1 MRQSLMFE
9 DRFLESWVGSVITSP
24 ATAIV
29 ELVANCWDAYATE
42 VNITWPDSKENGQF
56 SIKDN
61 GVGMT
66 LKEFKFIWWV
76 MSYDR
81 VKRYGLTTKP
91 PPGVQGS
98 PRPVFGRNGKGRFAT
113 FCFSSEYLITSRKD
127 GEQFTCRVYRTI
139 DRPLVI
145 EEKGHIKKGVEGH
158 GTEIVSIGKIH
169 PITLSEAQARESLG
183 SRFLVNPAFRVLMN
197 GEQIT
202 FDDISDS
209 CFSVQEVY
217 IPDIGEMKIL
227 HLDTFRADR
236 TTMQH
241 GIAWWVLNRAVGDCK
256 WRGSDY
262 QRILDGRTSEAK
274 RYTFIVQADFLN
286 AAGAVRDD
294 WSWFKEDNETWNKVL
309 PIAQDKI
316 KEIIDFSSRANRD
329 YKRETVIQK
338 IGHAVNT
345 LPLLSKDRVK
355 TFIDEVVNNCPTLGE
370 QEILQLSTI
379 LAKLEK
385 ANSRYGLLEILHKQD
400 PKDLDSL
407 HQVLAQW

>member
-1 MRQSLMFE
+1 
-9 DRFLESWVGSVITSP
+9 
-24 ATAIV
+24 
-29 ELVANCWDAYATE
+29 
-42 VNITWPDSKENGQF
+42 
-56 SIKDN
+56 
-61 GVGMT
+61 
-66 LKEFKFIWWV
+66 
-76 MSYDR
+76 
-81 VKRYGLTTKP
+81 
-91 PPGVQGS
+91 
-98 PRPVFGRNGKGRFAT
+98 
-113 FCFSSEYLITSRKD
+113 
-127 GEQFTCRVYRTI
+127 
-139 DRPLVI
+139 
-145 EEKGHIKKGVEGH
+145 
-158 GTEIVSIGKIH
+158 
-169 PITLSEAQARESLG
+169 
-183 SRFLVNPAFRVLMN
+183 
-197 GEQIT
+197 
-202 FDDISDS
+202 
-209 CFSVQEVY
+209 
-217 IPDIGEMKIL
+217 
-227 HLDTFRADR
+227 
-236 TTMQH
+236 MQH